1 MGTGEK
7 SLLCN
12 PGSELRLLGGGREK
26 KEGEGNKR
34 GGGGKGSLQ
43 VTIKTN
49 LLAELKHQAPVAR
62 EHCYMYTRT

>member
-34 GGGGKGSLQ
+34 GGGGEGSLQ
-43 VTIKTN
+43 VIIKTN
-49 LLAELKHQAPVAR
+49 LLAELKHQAPN
-62 EHCYMYTRT
+62 